1 MIIQIAPTPTRR
13 RVPETV
19 EWFTSQIPQ
28 VDTHAELAA
37 LETALWNA
45 NTRGDREW
53 MSEILSPTFTEF
65 GRSGRVYTRDDSLSV
80 SVPDHIEIELP
91 LVPLFGEDA

>member
-1 MIIQIAPTPTRR
+1 MH
-13 RVPETV
+13 
-19 EWFTSQIPQ
+19 
-28 VDTHAELAA
+28 THAELAA
-37 LETALWNA
+37 LETTLWNA